1 MRLEKGMILPLQLVL
16 PDIGAL
22 EAVELCD
29 SLGSGAFGHVW
40 KVRPVDSADTEKTWL
55 GFGRP
60 RKKKGVAANT
70 EDYYVLKYI
79 KAESDSHAERV
90 RREANAGTKIASKHV
105 VCCYGCQEVGAN
117 QFVLLFPYER
127 GKNLAE
133 WLAANPQASWLKK
146 RQIFLDI
153 LDGVRALHHAGI
165 IHRDLKPEN
174 IFVTLPYHDPR
185 IIDFGL
191 AKFRDLERMTP
202 SGGQIGTLLYMP
214 PEVRWFDGGSDKA
227 DERHDLYALGIIL
240 YEIAL
245 GQHPRHARLPHISSD
260 NILQAKHLL
269 EISAFEFAD
278 DPRAAEAIRACTMTD
293 PNARLRRVDDLIAIL
308 DGQPQRVSDIDDLSE
323 LTILPD
329 AAPAK
334 SAATPQKPAQ
344 TPRIVVTQ
352 ERKPETKAEPKTPKV
367 GDSWTEPTTGM
378 IFMYIPAGRFMMGQ
392 TDAEQAEL
400 IKLVG
405 KKDYQSWYA
414 NELPRHEVTFKDG
427 FWMGT
432 YPVTQA
438 EWQTIMGK
446 NPSYFKGERRPV
458 ETVSWDDCQKFLK
471 KLNDTHPLPL
481 PRGEQR
487 GIPLSGGAGVGSPL
501 LGGAGGG
508 LLFRLPSEAEWEY
521 ACRAGTTTPFYFGET
536 ISADQANYNGNYVYG
551 KGKQGVYRKQTTDVG
566 SFSPNAWGLCDMHGN
581 VWEWCA
587 DTWHESYKEVPN
599 NGNIWGDLGDKK
611 AKVLRGGSW
620 YDNPSNCR
628 SAFRGRNVPDKRFLS
643 IGARVVVGAR

>member
-1 MRLEKGMILPLQLVL
+1 MRLEKGTILPLQIVL

-22 EAVELCD
+22 EAVELCEP
-29 SLGSGAFGHVW
+29 LGRGAFGHVW
-40 KVRPVDSADTEKTWL
+40 KVRPIDSADTEKTWL
-55 GFGRP
+55 GFVRP

-79 KAESDSHAERV
+79 KAESGSHAERV

-202 SGGQIGTLLYMP
+202 SGREPIGTLLYIP
-214 PEVRWFDGGSDKA
+214 PESRWHAEGWDFVGSEKA
-227 DERHDLYALGIIL
+227 DERYDLYALGIIL
-240 YEIAL
+240 YQMVI
-245 GQHPRHARLPHISSD
+245 GYHPRHARLPHISSD

-378 IFMYIPAGRFMMGQ
+378 VFMYIPAGRFMMGSP
-392 TDAEQAEL
+392 DSEEGRSSDEGP
-400 IKLVG
+400 V
-405 KKDYQSWYA
+405 
-414 NELPRHEVTFKDG
+414 REVRFAQG
-427 FWMGT
+427 FWMGK

-438 EWQTIMGK
+438 EWQKIMGE
-446 NPSYFKGERRPV
+446 NPSRFKGERRPV
-458 ETVSWDDCQKFLK
+458 EQVSWNDAQAFLK
-471 KLNDTHPLPL
+471 NF
-481 PRGEQR
+481 R
-487 GIPLSGGAGVGSPL
+487 S
-501 LGGAGGG
+501 LGDFGN
-508 LLFRLPSEAEWEY
+508 LTPRLPSEAEWEY

-536 ISADQANYNGNYVYG
+536 ISADQANYNGKYVYG
-551 KGKQGVYRKQTTDVG
+551 KGKQGVYREQTTDVG
-566 SFSPNAWGLCDMHGN
+566 SFPPNAWGLCDMHGN
-581 VWEWCA
+581 IWEWCEDA
-587 DTWHESYKEVPN
+587 WHSNYDGAPN
-599 NGNIWGDLGDKK
+599 DGRAWLVSGGSGR
-611 AKVLRGGSW
+611 VLRGGSW
-620 YDNPSNCR
+620 SRGPRYVR
-628 SAFRGRNVPDKRFLS
+628 SANRSSHVPANRFGYIGFRV
-643 IGARVVVGAR
+643 ARTI

>member
-1 MRLEKGMILPLQLVL
+1 MRLEKGTILPLQLVL

-40 KVRPVDSADTEKTWL
+40 KVRPVDLADTKKTWL

-60 RKKKGVAANT
+60 LKKKGVAANT

-79 KAESDSHAERV
+79 KAESGSHAERV

-133 WLAANPQASWLKK
+133 WLAAKPQASWLKK

-202 SGGQIGTLLYMP
+202 SGREPIGTLLYIP
-214 PEVRWFDGGSDKA
+214 PEARWHAEGWDFVGSEKA
-227 DERHDLYALGIIL
+227 DERYDLYALGIIL
-240 YEIAL
+240 YQMVI
-245 GQHPRHARLPHISSD
+245 GYHPRHARLPHISSS

-278 DPRAAEAIRACTMTD
+278 DPRVAEAIRVCTMTD

-329 AAPAK
+329 DAPAK
-334 SAATPQKPAQ
+334 SAATPQQSKP
-344 TPRIVVTQ
+344 TPIPSQ
-352 ERKPETKAEPKTPKV
+352 EGRKAEQPTPKKNAAV
-367 GDSWTEPTTGM
+367 KFPSSEGKREQLPSSEGKRGQLPSSEGKREQL
-378 IFMYIPAGRFMMGQ
+378 PSSEGKRGQLPSSEGKRGQLPSSEAG
-392 TDAEQAEL
+392 L
-400 IKLVG
+400 L
-405 KKDYQSWYA
+405 S
-414 NELPRHEVTFKDG
+414 
-427 FWMGT
+427 
-432 YPVTQA
+432 
-438 EWQTIMGK
+438 
-446 NPSYFKGERRPV
+446 S
-458 ETVSWDDCQKFLK
+458 LK
-471 KLNDTHPLPL
+471 KIHIQCL
-481 PRGEQR
+481 Q
-487 GIPLSGGAGVGSPL
+487 
-501 LGGAGGG
+501 
-508 LLFRLPSEAEWEY
+508 
-521 ACRAGTTTPFYFGET
+521 
-536 ISADQANYNGNYVYG
+536 YG
-551 KGKQGVYRKQTTDVG
+551 HVT
-566 SFSPNAWGLCDMHGN
+566 A
-581 VWEWCA
+581 
-587 DTWHESYKEVPN
+587 
-599 NGNIWGDLGDKK
+599 
-611 AKVLRGGSW
+611 
-620 YDNPSNCR
+620 
-628 SAFRGRNVPDKRFLS
+628 
-643 IGARVVVGAR
+643 